1 MDLLG
6 KVYAQDDVDTLAAP
20 TFPFTPPF
28 ETPTPTPTTDGA
40 KITLNTSDAT
50 LKVGEKTTVTVRV
63 ESDDVEIKAYKV
75 VISYDPTKLRVTD
88 KDAQISGTQVT
99 FTDTFFNDTKNLASE
114 QVGTIEI
121 TAATPSSAVTV
132 NRNVADIEFEARATG
147 TVTLEVI
154 KDQSSLTDASDANA
168 LESTVPLVIT
178 ISGDSTTPGGTPTPG
193 LPKSGILDES
203 PILTGIVG
211 VLLVVTGIILAIRY
225 RKVEK

>member
-1 MDLLG
+1 MNIIG
-6 KVYAQDDVDTLAAP
+6 KVYAQEDVDTVAAP

-28 ETPTPTPTTDGA
+28 ETPTPTPTTEGA

-50 LKVGEKTTVTVRV
+50 LKVGDKTTVTIRV

-75 VISYDPTKLRVTD
+75 VISYDPTKLRVID
-88 KDAQISGTQVT
+88 KDTQTSGTQVS
-99 FTDTFFNDTKNLASE
+99 FTDTFFTDTANLASE
-114 QVGTIEI
+114 QIGTIEV
-121 TAATPSSAVTV
+121 TATTPSSAVTV

-147 TVTLEVI
+147 TVTLEI
-154 KDQSSLTDASDANA
+154 IEEQSSLTDTNDANA

-178 ISGDSTTPGGTPTPG
+178 IAGDSTTPTGTPTPV
-193 LPKSGILDES
+193 LPKSGIFDES

-211 VLLVVTGIILAIRY
+211 VLLVITGIVLAIRY